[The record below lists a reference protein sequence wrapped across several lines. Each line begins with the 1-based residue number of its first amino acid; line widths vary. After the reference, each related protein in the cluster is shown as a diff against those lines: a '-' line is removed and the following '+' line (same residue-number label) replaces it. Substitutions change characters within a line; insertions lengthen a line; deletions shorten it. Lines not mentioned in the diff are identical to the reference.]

1 MDITEVVYAAR
12 RLSLKIDLRRILI
25 SSWITSRREDCPKTA
40 WDLPGAGRKDTL
52 TKVDHNYDGLL
63 RRGARSY
70 TYYKNENI
78 LYFDGIKVA
87 SHKDAVLA
95 KDQMSS

>member
-12 RLSLKIDLRRILI
+12 RQSRLSLKIDLRRILI

-52 TKVDHNYDGLL
+52 TKVDQNYDGLL
-63 RRGARSY
+63 RSGAR
-70 TYYKNENI
+70 TYIIKLE
-78 LYFDGIKVA
+78 YFA
-87 SHKDAVLA
+87 L
-95 KDQMSS
+95 

>member
-12 RLSLKIDLRRILI
+12 RQSRLSLKIDLRRILI

-52 TKVDHNYDGLL
+52 TKVDHNYDGL
-63 RRGARSY
+63 RRGGAR
-70 TYYKNENI
+70 TY
-78 LYFDGIKVA
+78 IKKLEHFA
-87 SHKDAVLA
+87 L
-95 KDQMSS
+95 

>member
-12 RLSLKIDLRRILI
+12 RQSRLSLKIDLRRILI

-52 TKVDHNYDGLL
+52 TKVDHNYDGLQ

-70 TYYKNENI
+70 I
-78 LYFDGIKVA
+78 IKMRIFCTLTA
-87 SHKDAVLA
+87 
-95 KDQMSS
+95 